1 LELKEGKQFGPLG
14 FMNFTNMLSS
24 TVSKVL
30 RQKEKYL
37 YPDDGSRSPV
47 RKSKGKFPDIER
59 ALAVW
64 VRNAKHSGTPLTDS
78 AIREKARHFAITTG
92 VSEAQFKAN
101 NGPGWLEKFKQKNN
115 ISILKDAPPGK
126 LRRKAS
132 SQSVMSAATDGEG
145 SGSPAASTMAP
156 SVSQSSN
163 PGQTESADN
172 YLDYGYKHQNSV
184 STTSLSSMY
193 TDTANSAFST
203 GPASPAS
210 PFFPSDHSARPS
222 PSFPSNS
229 ARLQPPPSAAS
240 AAMQNQ
246 HRPRSQTFPRVAMDP
261 SHYISPPP
269 SSDPLTPKL
278 MLDNSEMTPPA
289 ISSELRLNET
299 ALASPHQTPPG
310 SANGIKPS
318 KEEARN
324 ALDTVMRYLAQE
336 PIGVCDPNE
345 YNVVNSLLQ
354 RLTVKQES
362 VEGGGGFMALMEGT
376 GLGTPTM

>member
-1 LELKEGKQFGPLG
+1 
-14 FMNFTNMLSS
+14 MSS

-59 ALAVW
+59 ALSVW
-64 VRNAKHSGTPLTDS
+64 VRNAKHQGLPLTDEV
-78 AIREKARHFAITTG
+78 IREQARHFAVTTG

-115 ISILKDAPPGK
+115 VAILKDAPPGK
-126 LRRKAS
+126 LRRKPSTGIQEHTLQRQAVS
-132 SQSVMSAATDGEG
+132 TPGE
-145 SGSPAASTMAP
+145 SEGSPAASTMVP
-156 SVSQSSN
+156 SVSQ
-163 PGQTESADN
+163 GSAPTPSDSTDN

-193 TDTANSAFST
+193 TDAANNSAFST

-210 PFFPSDHSARPS
+210 PFFPSDNSARPS
-222 PSFPSNS
+222 PSFPSNN
-229 ARLQPPPSAAS
+229 ARLQPPPSAAT
-240 AAMQNQ
+240 AAMNQ
-246 HRPRSQTFPRVAMDP
+246 HRPRSQTFPRVSMDP

-289 ISSELRLNET
+289 VSSETLTNGT

-318 KEEARN
+318 KEEARK
-324 ALDTVMRYLAQE
+324 ALDTVMAYLAQE
-336 PIGVCDPNE
+336 PIGSVCDPNE
-345 YNVVNSLLQ
+345 YNVVSALLQ

-362 VEGGGGFMALMEGT
+362 IDGGGGFVALMEGT